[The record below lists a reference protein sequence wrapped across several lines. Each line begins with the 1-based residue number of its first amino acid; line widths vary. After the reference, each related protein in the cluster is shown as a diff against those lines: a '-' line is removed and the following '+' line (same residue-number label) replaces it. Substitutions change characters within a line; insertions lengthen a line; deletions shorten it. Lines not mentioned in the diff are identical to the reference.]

1 VTPLPT
7 LSTSNG
13 SVCATSQTNIDL
25 NTLVTTNGTTVTFH
39 TSQANADNDSGAIS
53 ATVSPSSATTYY
65 VRSELA
71 TGCYDTDTI
80 LISID
85 PLPTVDAG

>member
-1 VTPLPT
+1 
-7 LSTSNG
+7 
-13 SVCATSQTNIDL
+13 
-25 NTLVTTNGTTVTFH
+25 
-39 TSQANADNDSGAIS
+39 
-53 ATVSPSSATTYY
+53 ATTYF

-85 PLPTVDAG
+85 TLPSVNAGVAQSICIGNSFDLASIATGSGTLTYHTSQANAD